1 MKKRLKTIYWIGI
14 ICTLIMA
21 TIAVSLLVA
30 FRIKDKS
37 DSLSAVL
44 ETASEWTLVTN
55 NDLKTH
61 ACHIASVSPPLRVT
75 FLTDCGVVLADSE
88 EEADVMD
95 NHLDRPEIQSALR
108 GEIGESL
115 RLSDTQSIFML
126 YAAKRISE
134 NLILR
139 LSFPIMIITRVVI
152 LYTIGI
158 VLLFFILIIFQKLAI
173 SHFTNSVTTQLDDVR
188 RTLEGEIE
196 TPKAVFDEFQPAL
209 DNIAYQ
215 AKRLNSDL
223 EEVRRTL
230 SMRSDFVANASH
242 ELRSPLT
249 SVMGFAEML
258 DEGLAETQEE
268 KKMCIQT
275 IRSECSRM
283 LNVVED
289 VLLLSRAER
298 EKDLVYKKVSV
309 HEVAK
314 EISKALSPQA
324 AEKEIDIRIEGNLCL
339 YSVEKDIWEILYNL
353 TSNAIRYGKKGGWVK
368 IRLKKN
374 EISVLD
380 NGIGIDEMHLPHLFE
395 QFYRVD
401 QSRDPSVRGTGLGL
415 SIVRT
420 LTERNGGN
428 VSVKSEPGKGSE
440 FTVTFTKNTQSD

>member
-158 VLLFFILIIFQKLAI
+158 ILLFFILIIFQKLAI

-196 TPKAVFDEFQPAL
+196 TPKAVFGEFQPAL
-209 DNIAYQ
+209 NNIAYQ

-298 EKDLVYKKVSV
+298 EKDLVYKEVSV

-374 EISVLD
+374 EISVFD